1 MVLFSGTGFFSLL
14 APSSL
19 GCGPHFY
26 GSAWLTTT
34 STFQP
39 IESGKGTMEGSL
51 LLFKGKEFAL
61 TISTHIPL
69 VRTWS
74 YEYAQLQKR
83 MGIVML
89 ILGDH
94 VLKVC

>member
-1 MVLFSGTGFFSLL
+1 
-14 APSSL
+14 
-19 GCGPHFY
+19 
-26 GSAWLTTT
+26 
-34 STFQP
+34 
-39 IESGKGTMEGSL
+39 MEGSL
-51 LLFKGKEFAL
+51 LLFKGEEFAL

-74 YEYAQLQKR
+74 YGNAQLQRR
-83 MGIVML
+83 MGIVVF